1 MDEIIRWIVSVL
13 AVIIA
18 AFILIIKK
26 QGSGGKTSQE
36 VKDRLEDLNKQIEQ
50 KKKEVDKLAKETEE
64 IYKKNDEKKPSVNSE
79 RIKRRLID
87 LVVCY
92 FIFEPKRFIF

>member
-50 KKKEVDKLAKETEE
+50 KKKEVGKLAKETEE
-64 IYKKNDEKKPSVNSE
+64 IYKKNDEKISAPIPPVDNVIGTANE
-79 RIKRRLID
+79 LWNKR
-87 LVVCY
+87 
-92 FIFEPKRFIF
+92 KQ